1 VRACLRSTLCASLS
15 PARSDCAVGA
25 QPSKRKE
32 QRKLNGAGTADA
44 DQPPAKRQRTEE
56 EEREWVSRQGG
67 RGSRNREWFDEE
79 RKKGQRVVIDLSFD
93 DIMTEREVK
102 SLVTQVCVA
111 THGAHR
117 VRAGCLRAELEAP
130 GGHWQEQRR
139 TTQKALPAASN
150 RRVLP
155 TPHSTRKDP
164 WRRACLPHSAAC
176 LTRIFGRPAGCALV
190 WLQQEVAET
199 PEPSPHQVSSPPALP
214 ASMSVCARTRASE
227 LVFCWR
233 ADVAG
238 GEETW

>member
-1 VRACLRSTLCASLS
+1 LS

-67 RGSRNREWFDEE
+67 RGSRNRAGFDEE

-111 THGAHR
+111 PCSARR
-117 VRAGCLRAELEAP
+117 VRAGYMRAELTNP
-130 GGHWQEQRR
+130 GDHWQEQHR
-139 TTQKALPAASN
+139 TAQKA
-150 RRVLP
+150 
-155 TPHSTRKDP
+155 
-164 WRRACLPHSAAC
+164 
-176 LTRIFGRPAGCALV
+176 
-190 WLQQEVAET
+190 Q
-199 PEPSPHQVSSPPALP
+199 PP
-214 ASMSVCARTRASE
+214 
-227 LVFCWR
+227 CWR
-233 ADVAG
+233 HRIAVCCPHRTAQGKTRG
-238 GEETW
+238 GALAYRTLRHV

>member
-1 VRACLRSTLCASLS
+1 VFACLRSTARAALS
-15 PARSDCAVGA
+15 PARSDFAVGA

-111 THGAHR
+111 PRSALR
-117 VRAGCLRAELEAP
+117 VRAGYMRAELTNP
-130 GGHWQEQRR
+130 GGRWQEQQR
-139 TTQKALPAASN
+139 TAQKAKPPWGIELACVAHTAQHEERPVAARLPSALCCMPDAHFWTSRRLRTCMAATGS
-150 RRVLP
+150 RR
-155 TPHSTRKDP
+155 DP
-164 WRRACLPHSAAC
+164 
-176 LTRIFGRPAGCALV
+176 
-190 WLQQEVAET
+190 
-199 PEPSPHQVSSPPALP
+199 
-214 ASMSVCARTRASE
+214 
-227 LVFCWR
+227 
-233 ADVAG
+233 
-238 GEETW
+238 

>member
-1 VRACLRSTLCASLS
+1 MRACLRSTLCASLS

-139 TTQKALPAASN
+139 TAQKAQPPCGIKSACVAYTSQHEERSVAA
-150 RRVLP
+150 RLP
-155 TPHSTRKDP
+155 TALCCMSDAHFWTSRRLRTCMAATGSRRDP
-164 WRRACLPHSAAC
+164 
-176 LTRIFGRPAGCALV
+176 
-190 WLQQEVAET
+190 
-199 PEPSPHQVSSPPALP
+199 
-214 ASMSVCARTRASE
+214 
-227 LVFCWR
+227 
-233 ADVAG
+233 
-238 GEETW
+238 

>member
-1 VRACLRSTLCASLS
+1 MRACLRSTAHGALS
-15 PARSDCAVGA
+15 HACSDFAAGA

-111 THGAHR
+111 PRGALR
-117 VRAGCLRAELEAP
+117 VRAGYLHA
-130 GGHWQEQRR
+130 
-139 TTQKALPAASN
+139 
-150 RRVLP
+150 
-155 TPHSTRKDP
+155 
-164 WRRACLPHSAAC
+164 
-176 LTRIFGRPAGCALV
+176 
-190 WLQQEVAET
+190 
-199 PEPSPHQVSSPPALP
+199 
-214 ASMSVCARTRASE
+214 
-227 LVFCWR
+227 
-233 ADVAG
+233 
-238 GEETW
+238 